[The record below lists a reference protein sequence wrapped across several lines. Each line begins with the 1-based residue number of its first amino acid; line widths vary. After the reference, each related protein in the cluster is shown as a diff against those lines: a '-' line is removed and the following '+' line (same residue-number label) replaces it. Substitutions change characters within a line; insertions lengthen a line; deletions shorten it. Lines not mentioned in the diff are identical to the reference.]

1 MMSINMWYIIIQMNI
16 YIYMCVCM
24 CVCVKQKQIH
34 RYREQVCGYQ
44 RGEEQIRDMELTD
57 INMNRYA

>member
-1 MMSINMWYIIIQMNI
+1 MNI
-16 YIYMCVCM
+16 YVY
-24 CVCVKQKQIH
+24 VKQKQFH

-57 INMNRYA
+57 YINRHA